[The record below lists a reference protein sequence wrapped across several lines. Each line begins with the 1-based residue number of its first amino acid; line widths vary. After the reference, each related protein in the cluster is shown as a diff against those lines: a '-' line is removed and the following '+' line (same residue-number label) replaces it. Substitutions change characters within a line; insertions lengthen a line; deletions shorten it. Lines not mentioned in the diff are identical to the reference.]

1 VIIYIVKD
9 QKLVI
14 IIKLTFSI
22 NMSRNNV
29 FKLSGNIALGSQDNY
44 PGNDLDNIK
53 NSLKLLKAK
62 QGQRTSNI
70 QPEQNVLIFSFSMVI
85 VDRVVLILLICQHET
100 NLLEEVTSVLFRSRH
115 LRFKKSTKF
124 L

>member
-1 VIIYIVKD
+1 
-9 QKLVI
+9 
-14 IIKLTFSI
+14 
-22 NMSRNNV
+22 MSRNNV